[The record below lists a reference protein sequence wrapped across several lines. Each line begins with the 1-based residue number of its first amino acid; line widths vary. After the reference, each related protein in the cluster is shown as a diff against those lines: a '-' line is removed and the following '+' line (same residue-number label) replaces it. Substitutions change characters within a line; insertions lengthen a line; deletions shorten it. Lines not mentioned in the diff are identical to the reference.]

1 VSSLHARSPLR
12 RGTVIAIAAAVL
24 FGATTPLVRRFGIGV
39 GPFATAALLY
49 AGSALGSIVLRPGQ
63 ELSLLR
69 QHWRR
74 LVLVAILGAALAPA
88 SLAFGLQ
95 HSGAL
100 AGALLLNCEAVFT
113 LSLAGLLYRE
123 PLGGRVLSAALFMLV
138 GGALLAVRAGS
149 AGESSWL
156 GLVAIVAATFCW
168 ALDNTLTRALADS
181 EPRAVVLAKS
191 VLGGLLALLV
201 ALLCREQW
209 PNALAAVVLVGA
221 GVVGYGLSL
230 RFYLRA
236 QRVLGAARTGSL
248 FAVAPFVGALL
259 AFIAGDREQTLL
271 IGGAALC
278 FAIAVYLHVTEQ
290 HQHAHRHE
298 AIEHEHAHRH
308 DDGHHTHQ
316 HDPPVS
322 GEHTHVHRHEPIE
335 HDHAHGPDLHHRHEH
350 H

>member
-1 VSSLHARSPLR
+1 
-12 RGTVIAIAAAVL
+12 VIAIAAAVL
-24 FGATTPLVRRFGIGV
+24 FGATTPLVRRFGVGV

-49 AGSALGSIVLRPGQ
+49 TGSALGSIVLRPRQ
-63 ELSLLR
+63 ELPHLG

-113 LSLAGLLYRE
+113 LSLAGLLYHE
-123 PLGGRVLSAALFMLV
+123 PLGGRVLSAALFMLL

-156 GLVAIVAATFCW
+156 GLAAIVAATFCW
-168 ALDNTLTRALADS
+168 ALDNTLTRALADF

-191 VLGGLLALLV
+191 VLGGLLAALV
-201 ALLCREQW
+201 ALLWREPW
-209 PNALAAVVLVGA
+209 PNALAAVGLVGA

-230 RFYLRA
+230 LLYLRA

-259 AFIAGDREQTLL
+259 AFIAGEREQALL
-271 IGGAALC
+271 IGGSALC
-278 FAIAVYLHVTEQ
+278 FGIAVYLHVTEQ

-308 DDGHHTHQ
+308 DDGHHTHR

-322 GEHTHVHRHEPIE
+322 GEHTHVHRHEAIE